1 MTTALAPLAFFAP
14 TSGWVHRFFRSHFRL
29 GTPLFSLP
37 LPAGYTAF
45 FAPTFGWV
53 HRFSLLYDFAKEY
66 ARCCLVFYFSILFHI
81 LSFVNT
87 NSVLL
92 PGKGTFGFRTIPADA
107 AWALPLQC
115 ADFLGFIGFFR
126 VDRG

>member
-1 MTTALAPLAFFAP
+1 MIKNEQTQIFFGDP
-14 TSGWVHRFFRSHFRL
+14 
-29 GTPLFSLP
+29 
-37 LPAGYTAF
+37 
-45 FAPTFGWV
+45 
-53 HRFSLLYDFAKEY
+53 LYDSGSSGI
-66 ARCCLVFYFSILFHI
+66 VFYFSILFHI